1 MLRFAAEYSGF
12 MQARAMR
19 DVATAAPSDHMAA
32 DHMAPSDHIWLDRA
46 WQRSFG
52 ASCLL
57 HGAVLAALL
66 ITWHIEPKPA
76 PLLHPIAVTLVHT
89 DEAATDRAAQQA
101 RAVPEQPA
109 PQQKAAAAPPPAA
122 TAAKTP
128 APPAPPPAKPPRVAR
143 ATPKSAPP
151 PAPAATP
158 KPDATI
164 TALLSESL
172 DGRPQDRAAPHDA
185 AIALRSSAKLSDDYM
200 LHLQAWIARQER
212 YPAEARTQHQQ
223 GKGVVAFTIARDGKV
238 TRVWIDQS
246 TGSSALDQASIAT
259 IRDASPVPPLPHDIT
274 GDSVDFFLPISYTLN
289 TFERLFE

>member
-1 MLRFAAEYSGF
+1 M
-12 MQARAMR
+12 
-19 DVATAAPSDHMAA
+19 ATAAPGDY
-32 DHMAPSDHIWLDRA
+32 MAPSDHIWLDRA
-46 WQRSFG
+46 WQRSFA

-57 HGAVLAALL
+57 HAAVLAALL

-76 PLLHPIAVTLVHT
+76 PLPHPIAVTLVHT
-89 DEAATDRAAQQA
+89 DEAAADRAAQQA
-101 RAVPEQPA
+101 QAAPEQPA
-109 PQQKAAAAPPPAA
+109 PQQKVTAAPPPPAA
-122 TAAKTP
+122 TAAKTRVP
-128 APPAPPPAKPPRVAR
+128 PPAPPAKPPRIAR
-143 ATPKSAPP
+143 ATPKPAPP

-172 DGRPQDRAAPHDA
+172 DSRPSDRAPSHDA

-200 LHLQAWIARQER
+200 LRLQAWIARQER
-212 YPAEARTQHQQ
+212 YPAEARAHHQQ

-246 TGSSALDQASIAT
+246 TGSSVLDQASIAT

-274 GDSVDFFLPISYTLN
+274 GDSVDFYLPINYTLS

>member
-1 MLRFAAEYSGF
+1 M
-12 MQARAMR
+12 
-19 DVATAAPSDHMAA
+19 ATAAPNDY
-32 DHMAPSDHIWLDRA
+32 MAPSDHIWLDRA
-46 WQRSFG
+46 WQRSLG
-52 ASCLL
+52 ASCFL

-66 ITWHIEPKPA
+66 IAWHIEPKPM
-76 PLLHPIAVTLVHT
+76 PVLRPIAVTLIHT
-89 DEAATDRAAQQA
+89 DETAPDRAAQEAQA
-101 RAVPEQPA
+101 APEHPA
-109 PQQKAAAAPPPAA
+109 PQQKAATAPPPPAT
-122 TAAKTP
+122 TAAKMP

-143 ATPKSAPP
+143 TPPKPAPP

-164 TALLSESL
+164 TALLSQSL
-172 DGRPQDRAAPHDA
+172 DGRPQNRAAPHDA

-200 LHLQAWIARQER
+200 LRLQAWIARQER
-212 YPAEARTQHQQ
+212 YPAEARAQHQQ

-274 GDSVDFFLPISYTLN
+274 GASVDFFLPISYTLN